1 MLRLSPP
8 NYEKIVT
15 THDFI
20 VNYGGA
26 EANVAVSLANLGVDS
41 TFFTVLPNTDLGK
54 STINYLKANDVH
66 TKHIIEAIGIAEPRT
81 MSMISKSLGVTMGT
95 LTTGING
102 LVRKGY
108 VVRNRS
114 DRDRRIVY
122 ASLTEK
128 GIAAYHHHMKF
139 HKSMI
144 DSIMQDL
151 SEDEAVVLNKTFN
164 RLETFF
170 GQWTD
175 KH

>member
-1 MLRLSPP
+1 MDTFAALNSILVKLF
-8 NYEKIVT
+8 NDILNIEEKALITEEFKDISVT
-15 THDFI
+15 DM
-20 VNYGGA
+20 
-26 EANVAVSLANLGVDS
+26 
-41 TFFTVLPNTDLGK
+41 
-54 STINYLKANDVH
+54 
-66 TKHIIEAIGIAEPRT
+66 HIIEAIGIAEPRT

-114 DRDRRIVY
+114 DR

>member
-1 MLRLSPP
+1 MDTFAALNSILVKLF
-8 NYEKIVT
+8 NDILNIEEKALITEEFKDISVT
-15 THDFI
+15 DM
-20 VNYGGA
+20 
-26 EANVAVSLANLGVDS
+26 
-41 TFFTVLPNTDLGK
+41 
-54 STINYLKANDVH
+54 
-66 TKHIIEAIGIAEPRT
+66 HIIEAIGIAEPRT

-144 DSIMQDL
+144 DIIMQDL

>member
-1 MLRLSPP
+1 MDTFAALNSILVKLF
-8 NYEKIVT
+8 NDILNIEEKALITEEFKDISVT
-15 THDFI
+15 DM
-20 VNYGGA
+20 
-26 EANVAVSLANLGVDS
+26 
-41 TFFTVLPNTDLGK
+41 
-54 STINYLKANDVH
+54 
-66 TKHIIEAIGIAEPRT
+66 HIIEAIGIAEPRT

-108 VVRNRS
+108 VVRPP
-114 DRDRRIVY
+114 RRIVY

>member
-1 MLRLSPP
+1 MDTFATLNSILVKLF
-8 NYEKIVT
+8 NDILNIEEKALITEEFKDISVT
-15 THDFI
+15 DM
-20 VNYGGA
+20 
-26 EANVAVSLANLGVDS
+26 
-41 TFFTVLPNTDLGK
+41 
-54 STINYLKANDVH
+54 
-66 TKHIIEAIGIAEPRT
+66 HIIEAIGIAEPRT

-128 GIAAYHHHMKF
+128 GIAAYHHHMKL
-139 HKSMI
+139 HRSMI
-144 DSIMQDL
+144 DGIRRGGG
-151 SEDEAVVLNKTFN
+151 EGGAGGGGGAGG